1 MPMKWGVMELSDRYE
16 LTDLVGR
23 LGRWL
28 DEKQF
33 DDART
38 VLTEDV
44 EVRTAGGASRGVD
57 VVAEQARR
65 NHQVPTQ
72 HFITNPLIEV
82 DGDRAAI
89 SANLLVVFAHEDGRR
104 VLGEIYELEA
114 ARTADGWRISRVQ
127 ARPIWEG
134 THV

>member
-1 MPMKWGVMELSDRYE
+1 MELSDRYE